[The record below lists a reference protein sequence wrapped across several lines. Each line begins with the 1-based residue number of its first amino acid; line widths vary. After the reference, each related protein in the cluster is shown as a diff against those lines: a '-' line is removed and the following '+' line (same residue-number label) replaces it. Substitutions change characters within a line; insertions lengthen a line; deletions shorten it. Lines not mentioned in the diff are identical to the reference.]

1 MTKSLDYKKVLVGV
15 SGGVDSSVCI
25 DLLKKQGLEVEGVV
39 IRFSPESDEA
49 VKDAQ
54 KVCDKLGITL
64 HIADAQADFKKYVV
78 APFCENYV
86 SGKTPNPCI
95 VCNPHVK
102 FATLIKTADELG
114 IGYIA
119 TGHYA
124 QVEKVGET
132 YFVKKAVSVA
142 KDQSYMLYRLP
153 QEILSRLILPI
164 GSYEKPEIREM
175 AGELELFNADKP
187 DSQEICFIPDNDDK
201 AFLKQILPPKAFKK
215 GKVFHADGRL
225 LGNHDG
231 IQNYTVGQRKGL
243 GIALG
248 KPAYVVALDAKKNSV
263 ILGDSEHLMHNQLT
277 ASQNNYFIELPL
289 ETPIAVDAKI
299 RYRAQAAP
307 AELLCHS
314 DGTATVTFKE
324 SQRAITPG
332 QCVAYYK
339 GDALIG
345 GGIIETAQNV

>member
-1 MTKSLDYKKVLVGV
+1 MTERLDYKKVLVGV

-64 HIADAQADFKKYVV
+64 HVADAQEDFRKYVV

-86 SGKTPNPCI
+86 SGRTPNPCI

-124 QVEKVGET
+124 QVEKVEDF
-132 YFVKKAVSVA
+132 YHVKKAVSVA

-153 QEILSRLILPI
+153 QSVLSRLLLPI
-164 GSYEKPEIREM
+164 GSYEKPEIRDI
-175 AGELELFNADKP
+175 AGQLELFTRDKP
-187 DSQEICFIPDNDDK
+187 DSQEICFIPDGNYGDFIK
-201 AFLKQILPPKAFKK
+201 NLGYKTKYGWLMSPE
-215 GKVFHADGRL
+215 GKRIRR
-225 LGNHDG
+225 HDG
-231 IQNYTVGQRKGL
+231 VHNFTVGQRKGL
-243 GIALG
+243 GVALG
-248 KPAYVVALDAKKNSV
+248 KPAFVKEITDTGDVL
-263 ILGDSEHLMHNQLT
+263 LGYAGEEFFT
-277 ASQNNYFIELPL
+277 GVELSSPVYTEEKPL
-289 ETPIAVDAKI
+289 NEGEVYTVKV
-299 RYRAQAAP
+299 RSAA
-307 AELLCHS
+307 
-314 DGTATVTFKE
+314 
-324 SQRAITPG
+324 
-332 QCVAYYK
+332 K
-339 GDALIG
+339 GDAAKVVYSDSEKTVLEFIQPVRAAARGQSVVIYDGEYVIG
-345 GGIIETAQNV
+345 GGFIDKAIK

>member
-1 MTKSLDYKKVLVGV
+1 MTKNLDYKKVLVGV

-49 VKDAQ
+49 VADAQ

-78 APFCENYV
+78 TPFCENYV

-164 GSYEKPEIREM
+164 GSYEKPEIRDM
-175 AGELELFNADKP
+175 ATELELFNADKP
-187 DSQEICFIPDNDDK
+187 DSQEICFIPDGDYG
-201 AFLKQILPPKAFKK
+201 AFIKNLGYKTKYGWLIAPD
-215 GKVFHADGRL
+215 GKRIRRHEGVHNFT
-225 LGNHDG
+225 
-231 IQNYTVGQRKGL
+231 IGQRKGL
-243 GIALG
+243 GVALG
-248 KPAYVVALDAKKNSV
+248 KPAFVKEITEKGDVLLGFAGDEFFSGVELSGPVYTKGYLDKDTVFTVKIRSASKGDEAKAVYCDDEKIVLEFVNPVRAAARGQSVVIYTDNYVV
-263 ILGDSEHLMHNQLT
+263 GGG
-277 ASQNNYFIELPL
+277 FIE
-289 ETPIAVDAKI
+289 K
-299 RYRAQAAP
+299 
-307 AELLCHS
+307 
-314 DGTATVTFKE
+314 
-324 SQRAITPG
+324 AI
-332 QCVAYYK
+332 K
-339 GDALIG
+339 
-345 GGIIETAQNV
+345 

>member
-39 IRFSPESDEA
+39 IRFSPESDSA
-49 VKDAQ
+49 VEDAK

-64 HIADAQADFKKYVV
+64 HIADAQADFEKYVV
-78 APFCENYV
+78 TPFCENYV

-132 YFVKKAVSVA
+132 YLVKKAVSTA

-153 QEILSRLILPI
+153 QEILARLILPI
-164 GSYEKPEIREM
+164 GSYEKPEIRDM
-175 AGELELFNADKP
+175 AGRLELFTADKP
-187 DSQEICFIPDNDDK
+187 DSQEICFIPDGNYGDFIK
-201 AFLKQILPPKAFKK
+201 NHGYKTKYGWLMSPE
-215 GKVFHADGRL
+215 GKRL
-225 LGNHDG
+225 RRHDG
-231 IQNYTVGQRKGL
+231 VHNFTIGQRKGL
-243 GIALG
+243 GVALG
-248 KPAYVVALDAKKNSV
+248 KPAFVKEITEKGDVLLGYAGEEFFTGVELSAPVYPAAWLEKDSLVTIKVRSASKGDEAKVVYSDNEKIVLEFVQPVRAAAKGQSVVIYNGDYVIA
-263 ILGDSEHLMHNQLT
+263 GG
-277 ASQNNYFIELPL
+277 FIE
-289 ETPIAVDAKI
+289 K
-299 RYRAQAAP
+299 
-307 AELLCHS
+307 
-314 DGTATVTFKE
+314 
-324 SQRAITPG
+324 
-332 QCVAYYK
+332 
-339 GDALIG
+339 ALR
-345 GGIIETAQNV
+345 

>member
-187 DSQEICFIPDNDDK
+187 DSQEICFIPDGNYGEFIK
-201 AFLKQILPPKAFKK
+201 NLGYKTKYGWLMSPE
-215 GKVFHADGRL
+215 GKRL
-225 LGNHDG
+225 RRHEGVHNF
-231 IQNYTVGQRKGL
+231 TVGQRKGL
-243 GIALG
+243 GVALG
-248 KPAYVVALDAKKNSV
+248 KPAFVKEITEKGDVLLGYAGEEFFSGVELSSPVYANGYLEAGKVFTVKIRSASKGDEAKAVYCDDEKIVLEFVNPVRAAAKGQSVVIYTDNYVVA
-263 ILGDSEHLMHNQLT
+263 GG
-277 ASQNNYFIELPL
+277 FIEN
-289 ETPIAVDAKI
+289 
-299 RYRAQAAP
+299 
-307 AELLCHS
+307 
-314 DGTATVTFKE
+314 
-324 SQRAITPG
+324 AI
-332 QCVAYYK
+332 K
-339 GDALIG
+339 
-345 GGIIETAQNV
+345 

>member
-164 GSYEKPEIREM
+164 GSFEKPEIREM

-187 DSQEICFIPDNDDK
+187 DSQEICFIPDGDYGSFIKNLGYKTKYGWLIAPD
-201 AFLKQILPPKAFKK
+201 
-215 GKVFHADGRL
+215 GKRIRRHEGVHNFT
-225 LGNHDG
+225 
-231 IQNYTVGQRKGL
+231 IGQRKGL
-243 GIALG
+243 GVALG
-248 KPAYVVALDAKKNSV
+248 KPAFVKEITEKGDVLLGFAGDEFFSGVELSRPVYANGYLDKETVYTVKIRSAAKGDQAKAVYCDDEKIVLEFVNPVRAAAKGQSVVIYTDNYVVA
-263 ILGDSEHLMHNQLT
+263 GG
-277 ASQNNYFIELPL
+277 FIEN
-289 ETPIAVDAKI
+289 
-299 RYRAQAAP
+299 
-307 AELLCHS
+307 
-314 DGTATVTFKE
+314 
-324 SQRAITPG
+324 AI
-332 QCVAYYK
+332 K
-339 GDALIG
+339 
-345 GGIIETAQNV
+345 

>member
-132 YFVKKAVSVA
+132 YYVKKAVSIA

-164 GSYEKPEIREM
+164 GSYEKPEIRDM
-175 AGELELFNADKP
+175 AGQLELFNADKP
-187 DSQEICFIPDNDDK
+187 DSQEICFIPDGNYGEFIK
-201 AFLKQILPPKAFKK
+201 NLGYKTKYGWLMSPE
-215 GKVFHADGRL
+215 GKRL
-225 LGNHDG
+225 RRHEGVHNF
-231 IQNYTVGQRKGL
+231 TVGQRKGL
-243 GIALG
+243 GVALG
-248 KPAYVVALDAKKNSV
+248 KPAFVKEITEKGDVLLGYAGEEFFSGVELSSPVYANGYLEAGTVFTVKIRSASKGDEAKAVYCDDEKIVLEFVNPVRAAAKGQSVVIYTDNYVVA
-263 ILGDSEHLMHNQLT
+263 GG
-277 ASQNNYFIELPL
+277 FIEN
-289 ETPIAVDAKI
+289 
-299 RYRAQAAP
+299 
-307 AELLCHS
+307 
-314 DGTATVTFKE
+314 
-324 SQRAITPG
+324 AI
-332 QCVAYYK
+332 K
-339 GDALIG
+339 
-345 GGIIETAQNV
+345 